1 MKGKRIVYILILVL
15 AIIFTV
21 YSLFNFLLE
30 KKEIRET
37 KRQLEVVEEKKNKIS
52 DELNINDRY
61 DQYRKEFN
69 NNDIIGRL
77 IIDSLDIDNL
87 LVQTTNNDYYLR
99 RLLDGT
105 YNVMGSMFVDYRS
118 DIENG
123 RQINIYGHNSDIYDL
138 PFKKLLNYLDRDFF
152 LNNRKV
158 TLETLN
164 GTKTF
169 EIFSVKVI
177 TDDIEHTEILFD
189 NDADF
194 NEHIKKLRNN
204 SLYDSLDEVSGTDQI
219 LVLQTCLIN
228 NTLGKYLIIIGR
240 KV

>member
-1 MKGKRIVYILILVL
+1 MKGKKIIYILILVL

-61 DQYRKEFN
+61 DQYKKEFN
-69 NNDIIGRL
+69 NNDIVGRL
-77 IIDSLDIDNL
+77 IINGLDIDNL
-87 LVQTTNNDYYLR
+87 LVQTTDNDYYLR

-152 LNNRKV
+152 INNRKV

>member
-1 MKGKRIVYILILVL
+1 MKGKKIIYILILVL

-61 DQYRKEFN
+61 DQYKKEFN

-77 IIDSLDIDNL
+77 IIDNLGIDEL
-87 LVQTTNNDYYLR
+87 LVQTADNDYYLR

-105 YNVMGSMFVDYRS
+105 YNIMGSMFVDYRS

-138 PFKKLLNYLDRDFF
+138 PFRKLLNYLDRDFF
-152 LNNRKV
+152 LNNRKIL
-158 TLETLN
+158 LETLN

-204 SLYDSLDEVSGTDQI
+204 SLYDSHDEVSGTDQI

>member
-1 MKGKRIVYILILVL
+1 MKGKKIIYILILVL

-61 DQYRKEFN
+61 DQYKKEFN

-77 IIDSLDIDNL
+77 IINSLDIDEL
-87 LVQTTNNDYYLR
+87 LVQTTDNDYYLR

-118 DIENG
+118 DIESG

-138 PFKKLLNYLDRDFF
+138 PFRKLLNYLDRDFF
-152 LNNRKV
+152 LNNRKIL
-158 TLETLN
+158 LENLN

-204 SLYDSLDEVSGTDQI
+204 SLYDSHDEVSGTDQI

>member
-1 MKGKRIVYILILVL
+1 MKGKRIIYILILVL

-21 YSLFNFLLE
+21 YSLFNFHLE
-30 KKEIRET
+30 KKEIHET

-61 DQYRKEFN
+61 DQYKNEFN

-77 IIDSLDIDNL
+77 IIDNLGIDEL
-87 LVQTTNNDYYLR
+87 LVQTTDNDYYLR

-158 TLETLN
+158 VLETLN

-204 SLYDSLDEVSGTDQI
+204 SLYDSLDEVSGTYQI

>member
-15 AIIFTV
+15 AIILTV

-61 DQYRKEFN
+61 DQYKKEFN

-77 IIDSLDIDNL
+77 IIDSLGIDNL

-118 DIENG
+118 DIEGG

>member
-1 MKGKRIVYILILVL
+1 MKGKKIIYILILVL

-61 DQYRKEFN
+61 DQYKKEFN
-69 NNDIIGRL
+69 NNDIVGRL
-77 IIDSLDIDNL
+77 IINSLDIDNL
-87 LVQTTNNDYYLR
+87 LVQTTDNDYYLR

-123 RQINIYGHNSDIYDL
+123 RQVNIYGHNSDIYDL

-152 LNNRKV
+152 INNRKV

>member
-1 MKGKRIVYILILVL
+1 MKGKKIIYILILVL

-37 KRQLEVVEEKKNKIS
+37 KKQLEVVEEKKNKIS

-61 DQYRKEFN
+61 DQYKKEFN
-69 NNDIIGRL
+69 NNDIVGRL
-77 IIDSLDIDNL
+77 IIDSLNIDEL
-87 LVQTTNNDYYLR
+87 LVQTTDNDYYLR

-138 PFKKLLNYLDRDFF
+138 PFRKLLNYLDRDFF
-152 LNNRKV
+152 LNNRKIL
-158 TLETLN
+158 LETLN

-204 SLYDSLDEVSGTDQI
+204 SLYDSHDEVSGTDQI

>member
-1 MKGKRIVYILILVL
+1 MKGKKIIYILILVL

-61 DQYRKEFN
+61 DQYKKEFN

-77 IIDSLDIDNL
+77 IINSLDIDNL

-118 DIENG
+118 DIESG

-158 TLETLN
+158 VLETLN

-177 TDDIEHTEILFD
+177 TDDIEHTKILFD
-189 NDADF
+189 NDLDF
-194 NEHIKKLRNN
+194 DEHIKKLRSN
-204 SLYDSLDEVSGTDQI
+204 SLYDSLEEVSGTDQI
-219 LVLQTCLIN
+219 LALQTCLLN

>member
-1 MKGKRIVYILILVL
+1 MKGKKIIYILILVL

-61 DQYRKEFN
+61 DQYKKEFN
-69 NNDIIGRL
+69 NNDIVGRL
-77 IIDSLDIDNL
+77 IINSLDIDNL
-87 LVQTTNNDYYLR
+87 LVQTTDNDYYLR

-152 LNNRKV
+152 INNRKV

-204 SLYDSLDEVSGTDQI
+204 SLYDSHDEVSGTDQI

>member
-1 MKGKRIVYILILVL
+1 MKGKKIIYILILVL

-61 DQYRKEFN
+61 DQYKKEFN

-77 IIDSLDIDNL
+77 IINSLDIDEL
-87 LVQTTNNDYYLR
+87 LVQTTDNDYYLR

-138 PFKKLLNYLDRDFF
+138 PFRKLLNYLDRDFF
-152 LNNRKV
+152 LNNRKIL
-158 TLETLN
+158 LETLN

-204 SLYDSLDEVSGTDQI
+204 SLYDSHDEVSGTDQI

>member
-1 MKGKRIVYILILVL
+1 MKGKKIIYILILVL

-61 DQYRKEFN
+61 DQYKKEFN

-77 IIDSLDIDNL
+77 IINSLDIDEL
-87 LVQTTNNDYYLR
+87 LVQTTDNDYYLR

-138 PFKKLLNYLDRDFF
+138 PFRKLLNYLDRDFF
-152 LNNRKV
+152 LNNRKIL
-158 TLETLN
+158 LETLN

>member
-1 MKGKRIVYILILVL
+1 MKGKKIIYILILVL

-61 DQYRKEFN
+61 DQYKKEFN

-77 IIDSLDIDNL
+77 IINSLDIDNL

-118 DIENG
+118 DIESG

-158 TLETLN
+158 VLETLN

-194 NEHIKKLRNN
+194 NEHIKRLRSN

-219 LVLQTCLIN
+219 LVLQTCLLDN
-228 NTLGKYLIIIGR
+228 ALGKYLIIIGR

>member
-1 MKGKRIVYILILVL
+1 MKGKRIIYILILVL

-61 DQYRKEFN
+61 DQYKKEFN

-77 IIDSLDIDNL
+77 IIDNLGIDEL
-87 LVQTTNNDYYLR
+87 LVQTTDNDYYLR

-105 YNVMGSMFVDYRS
+105 YNIMGSMFVDYRS

-158 TLETLN
+158 VLETLN

>member
-15 AIIFTV
+15 AIILTV

-61 DQYRKEFN
+61 DQYQKEFN

-77 IIDSLDIDNL
+77 IIDSLGIDNL

-105 YNVMGSMFVDYRS
+105 YNVMGSMFIDYRS
-118 DIENG
+118 DIESG

-152 LNNRKV
+152 LNNRKI

-204 SLYDSLDEVSGTDQI
+204 SLYDSLNEVSGTDQI

>member
-1 MKGKRIVYILILVL
+1 
-15 AIIFTV
+15 
-21 YSLFNFLLE
+21 
-30 KKEIRET
+30 
-37 KRQLEVVEEKKNKIS
+37 
-52 DELNINDRY
+52 
-61 DQYRKEFN
+61 
-69 NNDIIGRL
+69 
-77 IIDSLDIDNL
+77 
-87 LVQTTNNDYYLR
+87 
-99 RLLDGT
+99 
-105 YNVMGSMFVDYRS
+105 MGSMFVDYRS

-123 RQINIYGHNSDIYDL
+123 RQVNIYGHNSDIYDL

-152 LNNRKV
+152 INNRKV

>member
-1 MKGKRIVYILILVL
+1 MKGKKIIYILILVL

-37 KRQLEVVEEKKNKIS
+37 KKQLEVVEEKKNKIS

-61 DQYRKEFN
+61 DQYKKEFN
-69 NNDIIGRL
+69 NNDIVGRL
-77 IIDSLDIDNL
+77 IIGSLNIDEL
-87 LVQTTNNDYYLR
+87 LVQTTDNDYYLR

-138 PFKKLLNYLDRDFF
+138 PFRKLLNYLDRDFF
-152 LNNRKV
+152 LNNRKIL
-158 TLETLN
+158 LETLN

-204 SLYDSLDEVSGTDQI
+204 SLYDSHDEVSGTDQI

>member
-1 MKGKRIVYILILVL
+1 MPAK
-15 AIIFTV
+15 TV
-21 YSLFNFLLE
+21 
-30 KKEIRET
+30 
-37 KRQLEVVEEKKNKIS
+37 
-52 DELNINDRY
+52 
-61 DQYRKEFN
+61 
-69 NNDIIGRL
+69 
-77 IIDSLDIDNL
+77 
-87 LVQTTNNDYYLR
+87 
-99 RLLDGT
+99 
-105 YNVMGSMFVDYRS
+105 
-118 DIENG
+118 
-123 RQINIYGHNSDIYDL
+123 
-138 PFKKLLNYLDRDFF
+138 
-152 LNNRKV
+152 
-158 TLETLN
+158 

-204 SLYDSLDEVSGTDQI
+204 SLYDSHDEVSGTDQI

>member
-15 AIIFTV
+15 AIILTV

-61 DQYRKEFN
+61 DQYKKEFN

-77 IIDSLDIDNL
+77 IIDSLGIDNL

-118 DIENG
+118 DIESG

-152 LNNRKV
+152 LNNRKI

-204 SLYDSLDEVSGTDQI
+204 SLYDSLNEVSGTDQI

>member
-1 MKGKRIVYILILVL
+1 MKGKRIIYILILVL

-61 DQYRKEFN
+61 DQYKKEFN

-77 IIDSLDIDNL
+77 IIDNLGIDEL
-87 LVQTTNNDYYLR
+87 LVQTTDNDYYLR

-105 YNVMGSMFVDYRS
+105 YNIMGSMFVDYRS
-118 DIENG
+118 DIESG

-138 PFKKLLNYLDRDFF
+138 PFRKLPNYLDRDFF
-152 LNNRKV
+152 LNNRTI

-204 SLYDSLDEVSGTDQI
+204 PLYDSLDEVSGTDQI

>member
-1 MKGKRIVYILILVL
+1 MKGKKIIYVLILIL

-21 YSLFNFLLE
+21 YCLFNFLLE
-30 KKEIRET
+30 KKEIHET

-52 DELNINDRY
+52 NELSINDRY
-61 DQYRKEFN
+61 DQYKREFN

-77 IIDSLDIDNL
+77 IINSLDIDNL
-87 LVQTTNNDYYLR
+87 LVQTTDNDYYLR

-105 YNVMGSMFVDYRS
+105 YNIMGSMFVDYRS
-118 DIENG
+118 DIESG

-138 PFKKLLNYLDRDFF
+138 PFRKLLNYLDRDFF
-152 LNNRKV
+152 LNNREV
-158 TLETLN
+158 VLETLN

-189 NDADF
+189 NDIDF
-194 NEHIKKLRNN
+194 NEHIERLRSN
-204 SLYDSLDEVSGTDQI
+204 SLYDSLDEVSGSDQI

>member
-1 MKGKRIVYILILVL
+1 MKGKKVIYIFVLFIAILS
-15 AIIFTV
+15 TV
-21 YSLFNFLLE
+21 YSLLNFISS
-30 KKEIRET
+30 KEEIKET
-37 KRQLEVVEEKKNKIS
+37 KKQLELVEEKKDRVSSELDIS
-52 DELNINDRY
+52 DRY
-61 DQYRKEFN
+61 DQYRREFN

-77 IIDSLDIDNL
+77 IIEGLDIDNL
-87 LVQTTNNDYYLR
+87 LVQTTDNDYYLR

-105 YNVMGSMFVDYRS
+105 YNVMGSIFVDYRS
-118 DIENG
+118 DIESG

-138 PFKKLLNYLDRDFF
+138 PFRKLLNYLDRDFF
-152 LNNRKV
+152 LNNRKIL
-158 TLETLN
+158 LETLN

>member
-1 MKGKRIVYILILVL
+1 M
-15 AIIFTV
+15 II
-21 YSLFNFLLE
+21 E
-30 KKEIRET
+30 
-37 KRQLEVVEEKKNKIS
+37 
-52 DELNINDRY
+52 
-61 DQYRKEFN
+61 
-69 NNDIIGRL
+69 G
-77 IIDSLDIDNL
+77 LDIDNL
-87 LVQTTNNDYYLR
+87 LVQTTDNDYYLR

-118 DIENG
+118 DIESG

-138 PFKKLLNYLDRDFF
+138 PFRKLPNYLDRDFF
-152 LNNRKV
+152 LNNRTI

-177 TDDIEHTEILFD
+177 TDDIEHTKILFD
-189 NDADF
+189 NDLDF
-194 NEHIKKLRNN
+194 DEHIKKLRSN

-219 LVLQTCLIN
+219 LVLQTCLLN

>member
-1 MKGKRIVYILILVL
+1 MKGKKIVYIFVLFIAILS
-15 AIIFTV
+15 TV
-21 YSLFNFLLE
+21 YSLLNFISS
-30 KKEIRET
+30 KEEIKET
-37 KRQLEVVEEKKNKIS
+37 KKQLELVEEKKDRVSSELDIS
-52 DELNINDRY
+52 DRY
-61 DQYRKEFN
+61 DQYRREFN

-77 IIDSLDIDNL
+77 IIDGLDIDNL
-87 LVQTTNNDYYLR
+87 LVQTTDNDYYLR

-118 DIENG
+118 DIESG

-138 PFKKLLNYLDRDFF
+138 PFKKLPNYLDRDFF
-152 LNNRKV
+152 LNNRTI

-194 NEHIKKLRNN
+194 NEHIKRLRSN

>member
-15 AIIFTV
+15 AIILTV

-61 DQYRKEFN
+61 DQYKKEFN

-77 IIDSLDIDNL
+77 IIDSLGIDNL

-118 DIENG
+118 DIEGG

-204 SLYDSLDEVSGTDQI
+204 SLYDSHDEVSGTDQI

>member
-1 MKGKRIVYILILVL
+1 MKGKKIIYILILVL

-37 KRQLEVVEEKKNKIS
+37 KKQLEVVEEKKNKIS

-61 DQYRKEFN
+61 DQYKKEFN
-69 NNDIIGRL
+69 NNDIVGRL
-77 IIDSLDIDNL
+77 IIDSLNIDEL
-87 LVQTTNNDYYLR
+87 LVQTTDNDYYLR

-138 PFKKLLNYLDRDFF
+138 PFRKLLNYLDRDFF
-152 LNNRKV
+152 LNNRKIL
-158 TLETLN
+158 LETLN

-194 NEHIKKLRNN
+194 NEHIMKLRNN
-204 SLYDSLDEVSGTDQI
+204 SLYDSHDEVSGTDQI

>member
-1 MKGKRIVYILILVL
+1 MKGKKIIYILILVL
-15 AIIFTV
+15 AIIFNV
-21 YSLFNFLLE
+21 YSLFNFLFE

-37 KRQLEVVEEKKNKIS
+37 KKQLEVVEEKKNKIS

-61 DQYRKEFN
+61 DQYKKEFN

-77 IIDSLDIDNL
+77 IIDSLNIDEL
-87 LVQTTNNDYYLR
+87 LVQTTDNDYYLR

-138 PFKKLLNYLDRDFF
+138 PFRKLLNYLDRDFF
-152 LNNRKV
+152 LNNRKIL
-158 TLETLN
+158 LETLN

-204 SLYDSLDEVSGTDQI
+204 SLYDSHDEVSGTDQI

>member
-1 MKGKRIVYILILVL
+1 MILVL

-21 YSLFNFLLE
+21 YSLLIFFW

-37 KRQLEVVEEKKNKIS
+37 KKQLEVVEEKKNKIS

-61 DQYRKEFN
+61 DQYKKEFN
-69 NNDIIGRL
+69 NNDIVGRL
-77 IIDSLDIDNL
+77 IIDSLNIDEL
-87 LVQTTNNDYYLR
+87 LVQTTDNDYYLR

-138 PFKKLLNYLDRDFF
+138 PFRKLLNYLDRDFF
-152 LNNRKV
+152 LNNRKIL
-158 TLETLN
+158 LETLN

-204 SLYDSLDEVSGTDQI
+204 SLYDSHDEVSGTDQI

>member
-1 MKGKRIVYILILVL
+1 MKGKKIIYILILVL

-61 DQYRKEFN
+61 DQYKKEFN
-69 NNDIIGRL
+69 NNDIVGRL
-77 IIDSLDIDNL
+77 IINSLDIDNL
-87 LVQTTNNDYYLR
+87 LVQTTDNDYYLR

-152 LNNRKV
+152 INNRKV

-177 TDDIEHTEILFD
+177 TDDIEHTEILFN

-204 SLYDSLDEVSGTDQI
+204 SLYDSHDEVSGTDQI

>member
-1 MKGKRIVYILILVL
+1 
-15 AIIFTV
+15 
-21 YSLFNFLLE
+21 
-30 KKEIRET
+30 
-37 KRQLEVVEEKKNKIS
+37 
-52 DELNINDRY
+52 
-61 DQYRKEFN
+61 
-69 NNDIIGRL
+69 
-77 IIDSLDIDNL
+77 
-87 LVQTTNNDYYLR
+87 
-99 RLLDGT
+99 
-105 YNVMGSMFVDYRS
+105 MGSMFVDYRS

-152 LNNRKV
+152 INNRKV

>member
-1 MKGKRIVYILILVL
+1 MKGKKIIYILILVL

-21 YSLFNFLLE
+21 YSLFNFLFE
-30 KKEIRET
+30 KKGIRET
-37 KRQLEVVEEKKNKIS
+37 KKQLEVVEEKKNKIS

-61 DQYRKEFN
+61 DQYKKEFN

-77 IIDSLDIDNL
+77 IIDSLNIDEL
-87 LVQTTNNDYYLR
+87 LVQTTDNDYYLR

-138 PFKKLLNYLDRDFF
+138 PFRKLLNYLDRDFF
-152 LNNRKV
+152 LNNRKIL
-158 TLETLN
+158 LETLN

-204 SLYDSLDEVSGTDQI
+204 SLYDSHDEVSGTDQI

>member
-15 AIIFTV
+15 AIILTV

-61 DQYRKEFN
+61 DQYQKEFN

-77 IIDSLDIDNL
+77 IIDSLGIDNL

-118 DIENG
+118 DIESG

-152 LNNRKV
+152 LNNRKI

-204 SLYDSLDEVSGTDQI
+204 SLYDSLNEVSGTDQI

>member
-1 MKGKRIVYILILVL
+1 MKGKKVIYIFVLFIAILS
-15 AIIFTV
+15 TV
-21 YSLFNFLLE
+21 YSLLNFISS
-30 KKEIRET
+30 KEEIKET
-37 KRQLEVVEEKKNKIS
+37 KKQLELVEEKKDRVSSELDIS
-52 DELNINDRY
+52 DRY
-61 DQYRKEFN
+61 DQYRREFN

-77 IIDSLDIDNL
+77 IIEGLDIDNL
-87 LVQTTNNDYYLR
+87 LVQTTDNDYYLR

-105 YNVMGSMFVDYRS
+105 YNVMGSMFIDYRS
-118 DIENG
+118 DIESG

-138 PFKKLLNYLDRDFF
+138 PFRKLPNYLDRDFF
-152 LNNRKV
+152 LNNRTI

-177 TDDIEHTEILFD
+177 TDDIEHTKILFD
-189 NDADF
+189 NDLDF
-194 NEHIKKLRNN
+194 YEHIKKLRSN

-219 LVLQTCLIN
+219 LVLQTCLLN

>member
-1 MKGKRIVYILILVL
+1 MKGKRIIYILILVL

-30 KKEIRET
+30 KKEIHET

-61 DQYRKEFN
+61 DQYKNEFN

-77 IIDSLDIDNL
+77 IIDNLGIDEL
-87 LVQTTNNDYYLR
+87 LVQTTDNDYYLR

-158 TLETLN
+158 VLETLN

>member
-1 MKGKRIVYILILVL
+1 MKGKKIIYILILVL

-61 DQYRKEFN
+61 DQYKKEFN
-69 NNDIIGRL
+69 NNDIVGRL
-77 IIDSLDIDNL
+77 IINSLDIDNL
-87 LVQTTNNDYYLR
+87 LVQTTDNDYYLR

-152 LNNRKV
+152 INNRKV